1 MQLSANIT
9 RSLAQDLKVK
19 VKSKIKIPKRRGK
32 EEKEQE
38 KEESR
43 KNLEKQNLNVFVKRK
58 NTPEKGDIRRKEEK
72 PEDNLFSITVFLSG
86 SS

>member
-1 MQLSANIT
+1 M
-9 RSLAQDLKVK
+9 
-19 VKSKIKIPKRRGK
+19 

-43 KNLEKQNLNVFVKRK
+43 KNLEKQNLNVFVKRNIK
-58 NTPEKGDIRRKEEK
+58 QEKSDTRRKEEK
-72 PEDNLFSITVFLSG
+72 PEDNLFFIIPVTLR